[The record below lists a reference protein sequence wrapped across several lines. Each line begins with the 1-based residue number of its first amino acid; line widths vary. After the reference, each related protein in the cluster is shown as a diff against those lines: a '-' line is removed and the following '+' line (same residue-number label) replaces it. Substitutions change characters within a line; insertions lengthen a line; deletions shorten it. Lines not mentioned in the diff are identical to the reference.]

1 MKSGSHLF
9 YFFPLRLK
17 RAQTTENQNKK
28 NLFMCDC
35 CVFVG
40 FPFYTVGRFVN
51 APCLGANQLMGTCV
65 LHGECKKAGG
75 VATGSCNSVTRQA
88 TCCVCKKLKFNCSHV
103 FG

>member
-1 MKSGSHLF
+1 MFK
-9 YFFPLRLK
+9 
-17 RAQTTENQNKK
+17 
-28 NLFMCDC
+28 C